1 MDNEFVFIG
10 SRLGDPQLIKL
21 FVSEKTAD
29 NNAVVS
35 NLIFFI
41 LLIFFLLISFLSLIV
56 S

>member
-35 NLIFFI
+35 NLNFFI
-41 LLIFFLLISFLSLIV
+41 LLNFFLLISFLSLIV